1 MVGVGGNAISSEKQS
16 WDRIGGWGE
25 GGGTREFRSGCQQN
39 RPYNA
44 SGGFGGEL

>member
-25 GGGTREFRSGCQQN
+25 GGGTREFRSTTVEQLLGKLQDTK
-39 RPYNA
+39 
-44 SGGFGGEL
+44 

>member
-1 MVGVGGNAISSEKQS
+1 MPLAVKNKAGTEWGG
-16 WDRIGGWGE
+16 